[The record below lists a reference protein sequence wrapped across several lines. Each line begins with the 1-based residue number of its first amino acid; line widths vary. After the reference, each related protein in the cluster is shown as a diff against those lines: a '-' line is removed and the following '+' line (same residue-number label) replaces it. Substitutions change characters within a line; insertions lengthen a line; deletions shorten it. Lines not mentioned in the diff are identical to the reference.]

1 MKIRIQPS
9 ILAADFGK
17 LDDDIATVEKHID
30 GIHFDVMD
38 GHFVPNLTVGAPV
51 LKCLKTKLPIDAHLM
66 VTNPENL
73 VEDFAKAGAKML
85 SFHIEVSQNP
95 LEIIQKIKK
104 NGMQAGIAL
113 NPDTDVKTI
122 ENILDTLDYVLI
134 MSVFPGFG
142 GQSFIHDVLEKIKK
156 IRKLKP
162 EINIQ
167 IDGGINAETSKL
179 VREAGA
185 NWLVAGSY
193 IFGAENREKAIKS
206 LR

>member
-1 MKIRIQPS
+1 MKLRIQPS

-51 LKCLKTKLPIDAHLM
+51 LKCLKTNLPVDAHLM
-66 VTNPENL
+66 VTNPDDL
-73 VEDFAKAGAKML
+73 IEDFAKAGAKYL
-85 SFHIEVSQNP
+85 SFHQEVADKP
-95 LEIIQKIKK
+95 MKTIQRIKD
-104 NGMQAGIAL
+104 NGMKAGIAL
-113 NPDTDVKTI
+113 NPDTEFETI
-122 ENILDTLDYVLI
+122 ENILDELDYVLI

-142 GQSFIHDVLEKIKK
+142 GQSFIPEVLEKIKK
-156 IRKLKP
+156 IREAKP
-162 EINIQ
+162 NIDIQ
-167 IDGGINAETSKL
+167 VDGGINAETAQL
-179 VREAGA
+179 VKEAGA

-193 IFGAENREKAIKS
+193 IFGAENRNKAIEK